1 MAIWTGYIILFQKI
15 SQNTALVL
23 NSNFWLSSTKETIQD
38 VLRLDDLGV
47 SETDLLKAIFR
58 WGIAKFPKRGKNVC
72 IGSEIREVID
82 PFLKLIRFMSME
94 CTEFAELCIAPNSLK
109 VLSAD
114 EQRLILLSLVLKNHK
129 YMPVNFNCSNVTRL
143 MAQSAIICSIRC
155 EYESYQQNVS
165 TGHEKLIF
173 SANQSVKLLGIAIDL
188 NFESNVMSQQH
199 VGFGRTMPPYLKS
212 SLTGMKFTVLD
223 AHGTIISEGNTS
235 NIRNVNTKDIIVL
248 SPPKTLQ
255 IGQQYTLESTSTIPN
270 NSLFRITNHNHAVL
284 LHDSASKSQQALTNQ
299 RNMLQF
305 QGYYFN
311 APITGLIV
319 DPQLAK

>member
-1 MAIWTGYIILFQKI
+1 MAISTAYIILFQKI

-47 SETDLLKAIFR
+47 SETDLLKAILR
-58 WGIAKFPKRGKNVC
+58 WGIAKFPKKGRHVC
-72 IGSEIREVID
+72 TGSEIREVID

-94 CTEFAELCIAPNSLK
+94 CTEFAELCIAPNSLN

-143 MAQSAIICSIRC
+143 MAQSAIICSISC
-155 EYESYQQNVS
+155 NYDSYQQNVS
-165 TGHEKLIF
+165 PGRENLKF
-173 SANQSVKLLGIAIDL
+173 SANQSVNLLGIAIDL
-188 NFESNVMSQQH
+188 NVMSQQH
-199 VGFGRTMPPYLKS
+199 VGYNHTLPPNLKS
-212 SLTGMKFTVLD
+212 SLTCMKFTVLD

-248 SPPKTLQ
+248 SPPKTLR
-255 IGQQYTLESTSTIPN
+255 IGQQYTLECTSTIPN
-270 NSLFRITNHNHAVL
+270 NSFFRIQNLNHAVL

-299 RNMLQF
+299 RNMLQI
-305 QGYYFN
+305 QGYYFR

-319 DPQLAK
+319 DPKLAAS